1 MSAFCLSMFF
11 FISSLT
17 YSYFYLY
24 SRMCSCKSVLSFL
37 TFSISVFWSLSIFF
51 AYSSLWCSYLRR
63 YISALSLLGSY
74 SSIILTFLS
83 AIFLTL
89 AKQLWEKRFPCKP
102 ISIKVVFLFSFSS
115 IRASTDSLKKLSA
128 SFIWL
133 ISLLFWRALM
143 RKKRP
148 ESFNLQEE
156 KSNFLNLVAPV
167 PCSPWM
173 TIANTCRMS
182 SPKKFLLQT
191 RVSMFV
197 EGNTSHSFLKP
208 FGPISFRETSSS
220 FRLGAYARL

>member
-115 IRASTDSLKKLSA
+115 GL
-128 SFIWL
+128 
-133 ISLLFWRALM
+133 
-143 RKKRP
+143 
-148 ESFNLQEE
+148 
-156 KSNFLNLVAPV
+156 LVAP
-167 PCSPWM
+167 
-173 TIANTCRMS
+173 TCVVTSDLLPEHLVNDSQFSS
-182 SPKKFLLQT
+182 SPIPSI
-191 RVSMFV
+191 RIDPD
-197 EGNTSHSFLKP
+197 SFL
-208 FGPISFRETSSS
+208 SSS
-220 FRLGAYARL
+220 